1 MQTQTKTAKPTFSAD
16 PNKAIQ
22 EMMDTIDQMRR
33 VYERE
38 TDALEKLDTKGFLSL
53 QEEKLNATNAY
64 KFGIEDVLSRKETMK
79 TVDPAL
85 KKDLK
90 RMQDDFADLSMK
102 NLNAL
107 KLMQRTMA
115 RVGGKVQ
122 KAAKDSVNKQRTF
135 SYGEGGKLEQN
146 ERKSISTGVSETA

>member
-1 MQTQTKTAKPTFSAD
+1 MQTQARAAKLIFSAD
-16 PNKAIQ
+16 PNKAMQ

-38 TDALEKLDTKGFLSL
+38 TDALEKMDTKGFLSL

-64 KFGIEDVLSRKETMK
+64 KLGIEDVLSRKSEMK
-79 TVDPAL
+79 TVDPAM
-85 KKDLK
+85 KKELK
-90 RMQDDFADLSMK
+90 RMQDNFADLSMK

-107 KLMQRTMA
+107 KLMQRTME
-115 RVGGKVQ
+115 RVGSKVQ

-135 SYGEGGKLEQN
+135 SYGESGKLEQN
-146 ERKSISTGVSETA
+146 ERKGISTGVSETA